1 MNDATHLVLEPGRTV
16 LRRGAASHELRL
28 GIDGIARSF
37 RSEPPT
43 PRELEHAIDLLED
56 ELARVPRSLHGPGR
70 LATADARLLGWT
82 SGIALCSRE
91 QVEALFQR
99 LSSAALGDPSALR
112 GLPQDRHAAAALLLV
127 REAMHHLR
135 YDELR
140 TVVDVH
146 SQGSRK
152 RVGSSSRPPMELP
165 MQDESVLQHIT
176 KLVEEERDLVSSAA
190 PVAEKEARLKHVGE
204 ELDRC
209 WDLLRQRR
217 AKREFGGDPDSAHV
231 RDTRTVEGYE
241 G

>member
-1 MNDATHLVLEPGRTV
+1 MPNSSE
-16 LRRGAASHELRL
+16 AAQQL
-28 GIDGIARSF
+28 
-37 RSEPPT
+37 
-43 PRELEHAIDLLED
+43 
-56 ELARVPRSLHGPGR
+56 RSLGANVPWTR
-70 LATADARLLGWT
+70 LRTWGTASTLACWRAS
-82 SGIALCSRE
+82 SG
-91 QVEALFQR
+91 
-99 LSSAALGDPSALR
+99 LR

>member
-1 MNDATHLVLEPGRTV
+1 MPNSSEAAQQLRSLGANVPVDTFTDLE
-16 LRRGAASHELRL
+16 H
-28 GIDGIARSF
+28 GIDARV
-37 RSEPPT
+37 
-43 PRELEHAIDLLED
+43 
-56 ELARVPRSLHGPGR
+56 LARLVG
-70 LATADARLLGWT
+70 
-82 SGIALCSRE
+82 
-91 QVEALFQR
+91 
-99 LSSAALGDPSALR
+99 LR
-112 GLPQDRHAAAALLLV
+112 GLPKDRHAAAALLLV

-146 SQGSRK
+146 SQGGRK
-152 RVGSSSRPPMELP
+152 RVGSSSRPPMELS